1 MIAGKRLRAP
11 LLLLALAPAA
21 LLAGCAAAPDSGDD
35 TAAGAPEPAA
45 TPEILLPAPDLTGVE
60 LRNQNDEAVTFDELR
75 GKPAL
80 LTFIY
85 TRCPMPEMCPATT
98 LRFQEVQ
105 KALSPEE
112 RERVRL
118 IAVSFDPAYDTPQV
132 LADYAE
138 LWEVDDG
145 VWSLLTGDQE
155 SILRVA
161 SAYGVWYEPADDGT
175 FRHAMYS
182 MVLFPDGALHQ
193 VLPGSAWDSAE
204 VARLLV
210 DMANAAEGASRN

>member
-1 MIAGKRLRAP
+1 
-11 LLLLALAPAA
+11 
-21 LLAGCAAAPDSGDD
+21 
-35 TAAGAPEPAA
+35 
-45 TPEILLPAPDLTGVE
+45 
-60 LRNQNDEAVTFDELR
+60 
-75 GKPAL
+75 
-80 LTFIY
+80 
-85 TRCPMPEMCPATT
+85 MCPATT

-112 RERVRL
+112 RSRVQL
-118 IAVSFDPAYDTPQV
+118 IAVSFDPAYDTPAV

-138 LWEVDDG
+138 LWEVDDS

-161 SAYGVWYEPADDGT
+161 SAYGVWYEAAEDGT

-210 DMANAAEGASRN
+210 DMADAGESAPHN

>member
-1 MIAGKRLRAP
+1 MIAGTRLAAP
-11 LLLLALAPAA
+11 LLLALAAAA
-21 LLAGCAAAPDSGDD
+21 LLAGCAPAGPGDESAGGA
-35 TAAGAPEPAA
+35 TAEVA
-45 TPEILLPAPDLTGVE
+45 TPEVLLPAPDLSGVE
-60 LRNQNDEAVTFDELR
+60 LRNQNDEAVTFDALR

-112 RERVRL
+112 RGRVRL
-118 IAVSFDPAYDTPQV
+118 IAVSFDPAYDTPEV

-138 LWEVDDG
+138 LWGVDDS

-161 SAYGVWYEPADDGT
+161 SAYGVWYEEAEDGT

-193 VLPGSAWDSAE
+193 VLPGSVWDSTE

-210 DMANAAEGASRN
+210 DMADASEDAPRN